1 MLDKT
6 DRQILEL
13 LQDNAELSVNEIAD
27 RVALSVSAC
36 SRRITRLKDE
46 GYISRIIALLDRK
59 KLNLPTTIFLLVRTG
74 CHSANW
80 LDRFHQAVSEI
91 PEIVEVHRLTGNFDY
106 ILKIVLPK
114 IEYYDII
121 YKQLL
126 SRMELYDMSAYISME
141 TVKLSSGM
149 PISHL

>member
-13 LQDNAELSVNEIAD
+13 LQDNAELSVNDIAD
-27 RVALSVSAC
+27 KVALSVSAC

-126 SRMELYDMSAYISME
+126 NRMELYDMSAYISME
-141 TVKLSSGM
+141 TVKLSPGM

>member
-13 LQDNAELSVNEIAD
+13 LQDNAELSVNDIAD